1 MLWLLIK
8 FFSALPLG
16 FAMRVGRAC
25 GFVWYHLVRFRRAEA
40 LGNVSRSLPAAPAAS
55 VVRKCFEHLAMFCV
69 EALRLPSLSAEDA
82 LDLVEIE
89 GVEHV
94 ESALRSGKGVV
105 ALTAHVGPI
114 HVALCALGMRGYP
127 IHAVTK
133 RLSPESVD
141 SHWSRVLVRCGV
153 GRIEVR
159 GSGHDLKSNALLA
172 QEILGKLKSKE
183 CVIFLSDQHMTHR
196 LGGIVSTFFGQLAST
211 TAAPLRFARASGATI
226 ICVHA
231 HRTDSE
237 GHLRVVFDP
246 PFELEAPHA
255 ARADNERHNVER
267 LNRTIEGWIRKDPD
281 NWIWIYRRWKIR
293 IKPWKWEIPP
303 SLQHLVDPKDRR
315 YRGRMRRGRT
325 RPKGTPQSR
334 R

>member
-1 MLWLLIK
+1 MLWLLSK
-8 FFSALPLG
+8 LFSALPLG
-16 FAMRVGRAC
+16 FAMRVGRAF

-40 LGNVSRSLPAAPAAS
+40 LGNVSRSLPDAEASS
-55 VVRKCFEHLAMFCV
+55 VVRKCYDHLAMFCV
-69 EALRLPSLSAEDA
+69 EALRLPGLSAKDA
-82 LDLVEIE
+82 EHLVEIE
-89 GVEHV
+89 GVEHF

-105 ALTAHVGPI
+105 AITAHVGPI

-127 IHAVTK
+127 IHAITK
-133 RLSPESVD
+133 RLRPESID
-141 SHWSRVLVRCGV
+141 SHWSGVLARCGV
-153 GRIEVR
+153 GRIDIR
-159 GSGHDLKSNALLA
+159 KSQDFKSNALLA
-172 QEILGKLKSKE
+172 QKILGKLKSKE

-196 LGGIVSTFFGQLAST
+196 LGGIASTFFGQLAST
-211 TAAPLRFARASGATI
+211 SAAPMGFARASGATI

-231 HRTDSE
+231 HRTDPD
-237 GHLRVVFDP
+237 GHLRVVFE

-267 LNRTIEGWIRKDPD
+267 LNRIIEGWIRKDPD
-281 NWIWIYRRWKIR
+281 NWIWTHRRWRIR

-303 SLQHLVDPKDRR
+303 SLQHLVDPKAAR

-325 RPKGTPQSR
+325 RPKATPQSR